1 MGQGYPTKERQQY
14 IPAEPVSF
22 DDAPLYTDEDLER
35 AEQRQ
40 QQQAQA
46 NRGDHHK
53 RDHFSNSARR
63 ASKADDPRSNS
74 LGQRPPGDPNSKT
87 AHNDG
92 EWMYNLDSLANE
104 HAKKKRKSVAE

>member
-1 MGQGYPTKERQQY
+1 MGQGYPTKQRQQY
-14 IPAEPVSF
+14 IPAEPISF

-35 AEQRQ
+35 EQRQ

-46 NRGDHHK
+46 NHKDHHK

-63 ASKADDPRSNS
+63 ASKMGDDPRSNS
-74 LGQRPPGDPNSKT
+74 LGHRPPADPNSKT

-104 HAKKKRKSVAE
+104 HSKKKRKSVVE